1 MGIGLTL
8 TSASLRAKSG
18 SPTDFADG
26 VAALERETGGRIG
39 VAALDTET
47 GVGVTHRAD
56 ERFAMCSTFK
66 LMLAAAVLSRVDSG
80 ALRLSQ
86 RLSYTA
92 DRMLSNSPIT
102 AAHLK
107 EGALAVGLLAQA
119 VVEVSDNTAANL
131 LLELIGGP
139 AGYTAYLRS
148 LGHELTRLDRVELEL
163 NSNLPSDPRDTTT
176 PTAMLTDMK
185 KSLVGNSLAMHSRKK
200 LLDWMRDCRT
210 GLQRLRAGV
219 PASWSAGDKTGTGAR
234 GAVNDLA
241 IFWPP
246 HRRPILVACYQSDSN
261 RSSDMLSA
269 VHARIGAML
278 ASALT

>member
-8 TSASLRAKSG
+8 TSARLRANSG
-18 SPTDFADG
+18 SPTDFADR
-26 VAALERETGGRIG
+26 VSAIERETGGRIG

-47 GVGVTHRAD
+47 GVHITHRAD

-66 LMLAAAVLSRVDSG
+66 LMLAAAVLSCVDSG
-80 ALRLSQ
+80 AIRLSQ
-86 RLSYTA
+86 RLRYTA
-92 DRMLSNSPIT
+92 DIMLSNSPIT
-102 AAHLK
+102 AAHLQ
-107 EGALAVGLLAQA
+107 EGALPVGMLAQP

-139 AGYTAYLRS
+139 VGYTAYLRS
-148 LGHELTRLDRVELEL
+148 LGDELTRLDRVELDL

-176 PTAMLTDMK
+176 PAAMLADMN
-185 KSLVGNSLAMHSRKK
+185 KSLVGNSLAMHSRRK

-210 GLQRLRAGV
+210 GRERLRAGV
-219 PASWSAGDKTGTGAR
+219 PTSWSAGDKTGTGGR

-246 HRRPILVACYQSDSN
+246 NRRPILVACYQSDSN
-261 RSSDMLSA
+261 RSSDVLST
-269 VHARIGAML
+269 VHARIGAIL